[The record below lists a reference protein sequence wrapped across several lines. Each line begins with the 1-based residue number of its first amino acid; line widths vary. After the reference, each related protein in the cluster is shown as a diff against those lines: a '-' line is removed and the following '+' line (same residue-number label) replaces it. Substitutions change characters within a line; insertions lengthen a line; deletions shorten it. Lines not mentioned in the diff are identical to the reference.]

1 VRLLPLTLNAE
12 VVKPV
17 DIIIIGII
25 VVLLQSILLS
35 NVLN

>member
-1 VRLLPLTLNAE
+1 MRLLPLTLNAE